1 MGVLVDRKKPMFKA
15 KLTIKNILY
24 GMTASLILV
33 PSVPAISQGLDVKVM
48 PTQEKDKSQILI
60 VQNSQEQ
67 TIKFKTG
74 SHSAIV
80 SGGIPR
86 GTVNTYVLE
95 ANKGQ
100 NISVTITSI
109 ENNVV
114 FQILDPTGKSIVKEK
129 AKFSGK
135 LPRSGKYKIVVGTT
149 RGGASFKL
157 SVSIK

>member
-1 MGVLVDRKKPMFKA
+1 
-15 KLTIKNILY
+15 
-24 GMTASLILV
+24 
-33 PSVPAISQGLDVKVM
+33 M
-48 PTQEKDKSQILI
+48 PTQEKDKSQFLI
-60 VQNSQEQ
+60 VQNPQEQ

-80 SGGIPR
+80 SGGIAR

-100 NISVTITSI
+100 TISLTITSI

-129 AKFSGK
+129 ANFSGK

>member
-1 MGVLVDRKKPMFKA
+1 MTEKTMFKA
-15 KLTIKNILY
+15 KSMIKNTLC
-24 GMTASLILV
+24 GMIASLALV
-33 PSVPAISQGLDVKVM
+33 PSVSAISQPLDVKVM

-60 VQNSQEQ
+60 VQNPQEQ

-80 SGGIPR
+80 SGGIAR

-95 ANKGQ
+95 AKKGQ
-100 NISVTITSI
+100 SISVTITSI

-114 FQILDPTGKSIVKEK
+114 FQIIDPKGKSIVKEK
-129 AKFSGK
+129 VSFSGK
-135 LPRSGKYKIVVGTT
+135 LLLSGKYKIILGTT

>member
-1 MGVLVDRKKPMFKA
+1 MFKA
-15 KLTIKNILY
+15 KLMIKNILY

-33 PSVPAISQGLDVKVM
+33 PSVAAISQPLDLKVM
-48 PTQEKDKSQILI
+48 PTQEKDKSPIFI
-60 VQNSQEQ
+60 VQNPPEQ

-80 SGGIPR
+80 SGGVAR
-86 GTVNTYVLE
+86 GTLNTYVLE
-95 ANKGQ
+95 AKKGQ

-129 AKFSGK
+129 ENFSGK

-157 SVSIK
+157 SISIK